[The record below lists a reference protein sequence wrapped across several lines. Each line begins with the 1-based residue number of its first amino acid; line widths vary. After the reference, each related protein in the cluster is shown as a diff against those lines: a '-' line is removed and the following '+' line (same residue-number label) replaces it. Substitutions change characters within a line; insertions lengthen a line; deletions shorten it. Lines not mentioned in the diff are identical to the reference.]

1 MAVEVM
7 DDFELE
13 KLRAEIQQEKQMK
26 EMLEQSAAEL
36 RATVEEL
43 EKRYDT
49 IDNEGNEWKTRY
61 ETQTEINEQLER
73 QILMLQNKVQ
83 EAKANL
89 KDEDLAELDLRPGR
103 GILKRRG
110 VAFSDES
117 SEEGNGKSV
126 DKCIQVDRTKSN
138 LTSILKPSPE
148 SSADSKSSKKS
159 DLPAET
165 KPKPL
170 KRTIQIRTKPGSYLP
185 ARDHVAGR
193 DSTTRSSLASQS
205 VRPSSSESQSN
216 KPTTAATQK
225 STEITINL
233 TFSPRSRDLAGKTPR
248 DLKNFDDLSD
258 SKLLSFLTQCKA
270 NPHMIRM
277 LEKEK
282 NVLMNQ
288 MRDMEWRLDQE
299 SKAYHKA
306 NDERK
311 TYSLE
316 INSTKGSIND
326 FSTRTKLSSSRDAL
340 DTIPGSRTP
349 RSMGNLE
356 NEIRNIPEDQRIL
369 DPKHGP
375 IKKAAAVKSLPSLE
389 TT

>member
-1 MAVEVM
+1 
-7 DDFELE
+7 
-13 KLRAEIQQEKQMK
+13 
-26 EMLEQSAAEL
+26 
-36 RATVEEL
+36 
-43 EKRYDT
+43 
-49 IDNEGNEWKTRY
+49 
-61 ETQTEINEQLER
+61 
-73 QILMLQNKVQ
+73 
-83 EAKANL
+83 
-89 KDEDLAELDLRPGR
+89 
-103 GILKRRG
+103 
-110 VAFSDES
+110 
-117 SEEGNGKSV
+117 
-126 DKCIQVDRTKSN
+126 
-138 LTSILKPSPE
+138 
-148 SSADSKSSKKS
+148 
-159 DLPAET
+159 
-165 KPKPL
+165 
-170 KRTIQIRTKPGSYLP
+170 
-185 ARDHVAGR
+185 
-193 DSTTRSSLASQS
+193 SQS

-258 SKLLSFLTQCKA
+258 A
-270 NPHMIRM
+270 NKYMIRS

-282 NVLMNQ
+282 QMLQGQ
-288 MRDMEWRLDQE
+288 MRDIEWRLDQE

-349 RSMGNLE
+349 RSMGSRISLNEMDENSSSPSPRRSKIKTVRNTNYRSLRNLE

>member
-49 IDNEGNEWKTRY
+49 IDNEDIPSSKNGRSSAASSDDLDWNEWKTRY

-73 QILMLQNKVQ
+73 QILVLQNKVQ

-89 KDEDLAELDLRPGR
+89 KD
-103 GILKRRG
+103 

-117 SEEGNGKSV
+117 SDEGNGKSV

-138 LTSILKPSPE
+138 LTSILKPSP
-148 SSADSKSSKKS
+148 
-159 DLPAET
+159 
-165 KPKPL
+165 
-170 KRTIQIRTKPGSYLP
+170 
-185 ARDHVAGR
+185 
-193 DSTTRSSLASQS
+193 
-205 VRPSSSESQSN
+205 
-216 KPTTAATQK
+216 
-225 STEITINL
+225 
-233 TFSPRSRDLAGKTPR
+233 AGKTPR
-248 DLKNFDDLSD
+248 DLGQFDDLSD
-258 SKLLSFLTQCKA
+258 A
-270 NPHMIRM
+270 NPHMIRS

-288 MRDMEWRLDQE
+288 LRDMEWRLDQE

-316 INSTKGSIND
+316 INSTKGSINE

-349 RSMGNLE
+349 RTMGSRISLNEMDENSSSPSPRRSKIKTVRNTNYRSLRNLE
-356 NEIRNIPEDQRIL
+356 NDIRRLFFGFCNIPEDQRIL

-389 TT
+389 ST

>member
-89 KDEDLAELDLRPGR
+89 KD
-103 GILKRRG
+103 
-110 VAFSDES
+110 
-117 SEEGNGKSV
+117 
-126 DKCIQVDRTKSN
+126 
-138 LTSILKPSPE
+138 
-148 SSADSKSSKKS
+148 
-159 DLPAET
+159 
-165 KPKPL
+165 
-170 KRTIQIRTKPGSYLP
+170 
-185 ARDHVAGR
+185 
-193 DSTTRSSLASQS
+193 
-205 VRPSSSESQSN
+205 
-216 KPTTAATQK
+216 
-225 STEITINL
+225 
-233 TFSPRSRDLAGKTPR
+233 AGKTPR

-258 SKLLSFLTQCKA
+258 A

-349 RSMGNLE
+349 RSMGN
-356 NEIRNIPEDQRIL
+356 IPEDQRIL

>member
-49 IDNEGNEWKTRY
+49 IDNEDRSSSKQGRSSASSSDDLDWNEWKTRY

-89 KDEDLAELDLRPGR
+89 KD
-103 GILKRRG
+103 
-110 VAFSDES
+110 
-117 SEEGNGKSV
+117 
-126 DKCIQVDRTKSN
+126 
-138 LTSILKPSPE
+138 
-148 SSADSKSSKKS
+148 
-159 DLPAET
+159 
-165 KPKPL
+165 
-170 KRTIQIRTKPGSYLP
+170 
-185 ARDHVAGR
+185 ARDHVA
-193 DSTTRSSLASQS
+193 
-205 VRPSSSESQSN
+205 
-216 KPTTAATQK
+216 
-225 STEITINL
+225 
-233 TFSPRSRDLAGKTPR
+233 AGKTPR

-258 SKLLSFLTQCKA
+258 A

-349 RSMGNLE
+349 RSMGSRISLNEMDENSSSPSPRRSKIKTVRNTNYRSLRNLE

>member
-89 KDEDLAELDLRPGR
+89 KD
-103 GILKRRG
+103 
-110 VAFSDES
+110 
-117 SEEGNGKSV
+117 
-126 DKCIQVDRTKSN
+126 
-138 LTSILKPSPE
+138 
-148 SSADSKSSKKS
+148 
-159 DLPAET
+159 
-165 KPKPL
+165 
-170 KRTIQIRTKPGSYLP
+170 
-185 ARDHVAGR
+185 
-193 DSTTRSSLASQS
+193 
-205 VRPSSSESQSN
+205 
-216 KPTTAATQK
+216 
-225 STEITINL
+225 
-233 TFSPRSRDLAGKTPR
+233 AGKTPR

-258 SKLLSFLTQCKA
+258 A
-270 NPHMIRM
+270 NKYMIRS

-282 NVLMNQ
+282 QMLQGQ
-288 MRDMEWRLDQE
+288 MRDIEWRLDQE

-349 RSMGNLE
+349 RSMGSRISLNEMDE
-356 NEIRNIPEDQRIL
+356 NSSSPSPRRSKIKTVRNTNYRSLSNIPEDQRIL

>member
-49 IDNEGNEWKTRY
+49 IDNEVTDRSSSKLGRSSASSSDDLDWNEWKTRY

-110 VAFSDES
+110 
-117 SEEGNGKSV
+117 
-126 DKCIQVDRTKSN
+126 
-138 LTSILKPSPE
+138 
-148 SSADSKSSKKS
+148 
-159 DLPAET
+159 
-165 KPKPL
+165 
-170 KRTIQIRTKPGSYLP
+170 
-185 ARDHVAGR
+185 
-193 DSTTRSSLASQS
+193 
-205 VRPSSSESQSN
+205 
-216 KPTTAATQK
+216 
-225 STEITINL
+225 
-233 TFSPRSRDLAGKTPR
+233 AGKTPR

-258 SKLLSFLTQCKA
+258 A
-270 NPHMIRM
+270 NKYMIRS

-282 NVLMNQ
+282 QMLQGQ
-288 MRDMEWRLDQE
+288 MRDIEWRLDQE

-349 RSMGNLE
+349 RSMGSRISLNEMDENSSSPSPRRSKIKTVRNTNYRSLRNLE
-356 NEIRNIPEDQRIL
+356 NEIRLMGNIPEDQRIL

>member
-49 IDNEGNEWKTRY
+49 IDNEVTDIPSSKNGRSSAASSDDLDWNEWKTRY

-73 QILMLQNKVQ
+73 QILVLQNKVQ

-117 SEEGNGKSV
+117 SDEGNGKSV

-138 LTSILKPSPE
+138 LTSILKPSPAT
-148 SSADSKSSKKS
+148 SADSKSSIRF
-159 DLPAET
+159 DLPAKAES
-165 KPKPL
+165 KPL

-185 ARDHVAGR
+185 A
-193 DSTTRSSLASQS
+193 
-205 VRPSSSESQSN
+205 
-216 KPTTAATQK
+216 
-225 STEITINL
+225 
-233 TFSPRSRDLAGKTPR
+233 GKTPR
-248 DLKNFDDLSD
+248 DLGQFDDLSD
-258 SKLLSFLTQCKA
+258 A
-270 NPHMIRM
+270 NPHMIRS

-288 MRDMEWRLDQE
+288 LRDMEWRLDQE

-316 INSTKGSIND
+316 INSTKGSINE

-349 RSMGNLE
+349 RTMGNLE
-356 NEIRNIPEDQRIL
+356 NDIRNIPEDQRIL

-389 TT
+389 ST

>member
-73 QILMLQNKVQ
+73 QILVLQNKVQ

-117 SEEGNGKSV
+117 SDEGNGKSV

-138 LTSILKPSPE
+138 LTSILKPSPAT
-148 SSADSKSSKKS
+148 SADSKSSIRF
-159 DLPAET
+159 DLPAKAES
-165 KPKPL
+165 KPL

-185 ARDHVAGR
+185 A
-193 DSTTRSSLASQS
+193 
-205 VRPSSSESQSN
+205 
-216 KPTTAATQK
+216 
-225 STEITINL
+225 
-233 TFSPRSRDLAGKTPR
+233 GKTPR
-248 DLKNFDDLSD
+248 DLGQFDDLSD
-258 SKLLSFLTQCKA
+258 A
-270 NPHMIRM
+270 NPHMIRS

-288 MRDMEWRLDQE
+288 LRDMEWRLDQE

-316 INSTKGSIND
+316 INSTKGSINE

-349 RSMGNLE
+349 RTMGSRISLNEMDENSSSPSPRRSKIKTVRNTNYRSLRNLE
-356 NEIRNIPEDQRIL
+356 NDIRLMGNIPEDQRIL

-389 TT
+389 ST

>member
-49 IDNEGNEWKTRY
+49 IDNEDSKRDRSSASSSDDLDWNEWKTRY
-61 ETQTEINEQLER
+61 ETQSEINEQLER

-89 KDEDLAELDLRPGR
+89 KDEDLAELDLRPGK

-110 VAFSDES
+110 
-117 SEEGNGKSV
+117 
-126 DKCIQVDRTKSN
+126 
-138 LTSILKPSPE
+138 
-148 SSADSKSSKKS
+148 
-159 DLPAET
+159 
-165 KPKPL
+165 
-170 KRTIQIRTKPGSYLP
+170 
-185 ARDHVAGR
+185 
-193 DSTTRSSLASQS
+193 
-205 VRPSSSESQSN
+205 
-216 KPTTAATQK
+216 
-225 STEITINL
+225 
-233 TFSPRSRDLAGKTPR
+233 AGKTPR

-258 SKLLSFLTQCKA
+258 A
-270 NPHMIRM
+270 NKYMVRS

-282 NVLMNQ
+282 Q
-288 MRDMEWRLDQE
+288 MLQGQIRDIEWRLDQE

-316 INSTKGSIND
+316 INSTKGSINEMA
-326 FSTRTKLSSSRDAL
+326 SRPKLSSSRDAL

-349 RSMGNLE
+349 RSMGSRISLNEMDENSSSPSPRRSKIKTVRNTNYRSLRSLE
-356 NEIRNIPEDQRIL
+356 HEIRNIPEDQRIL

-375 IKKAAAVKSLPSLE
+375 IKKAAAIKSLPSLE

>member
-49 IDNEGNEWKTRY
+49 IDNEVTDRSSSKQGRSSASSSDDLDWNEWKTRY

-89 KDEDLAELDLRPGR
+89 KD
-103 GILKRRG
+103 
-110 VAFSDES
+110 
-117 SEEGNGKSV
+117 
-126 DKCIQVDRTKSN
+126 
-138 LTSILKPSPE
+138 
-148 SSADSKSSKKS
+148 
-159 DLPAET
+159 
-165 KPKPL
+165 
-170 KRTIQIRTKPGSYLP
+170 

-193 DSTTRSSLASQS
+193 DSTTRSSVASQS

-258 SKLLSFLTQCKA
+258 A

-349 RSMGNLE
+349 RSMGSRISLNEMDENSSSPSPRRSKIKTVRNTNYRSLRNLE
-356 NEIRNIPEDQRIL
+356 NEIRLMGNIPEDQRIL

>member
-89 KDEDLAELDLRPGR
+89 KD
-103 GILKRRG
+103 
-110 VAFSDES
+110 
-117 SEEGNGKSV
+117 
-126 DKCIQVDRTKSN
+126 
-138 LTSILKPSPE
+138 
-148 SSADSKSSKKS
+148 
-159 DLPAET
+159 
-165 KPKPL
+165 
-170 KRTIQIRTKPGSYLP
+170 

-193 DSTTRSSLASQS
+193 DSTTRSSVASQS

-258 SKLLSFLTQCKA
+258 A
-270 NPHMIRM
+270 NKYMIRS

-282 NVLMNQ
+282 QMLQGQ
-288 MRDMEWRLDQE
+288 MRDIEWRLDQE

-349 RSMGNLE
+349 RSMGSRISLNEMDENSSSPSPRRSKIKTVRNTNYRSLRNLE

>member
-89 KDEDLAELDLRPGR
+89 KD
-103 GILKRRG
+103 
-110 VAFSDES
+110 
-117 SEEGNGKSV
+117 
-126 DKCIQVDRTKSN
+126 
-138 LTSILKPSPE
+138 
-148 SSADSKSSKKS
+148 
-159 DLPAET
+159 
-165 KPKPL
+165 
-170 KRTIQIRTKPGSYLP
+170 
-185 ARDHVAGR
+185 
-193 DSTTRSSLASQS
+193 
-205 VRPSSSESQSN
+205 
-216 KPTTAATQK
+216 
-225 STEITINL
+225 
-233 TFSPRSRDLAGKTPR
+233 AGKTPR

-258 SKLLSFLTQCKA
+258 A
-270 NPHMIRM
+270 NKYMIRS

-282 NVLMNQ
+282 QMLQGQ
-288 MRDMEWRLDQE
+288 MRDIEWRLDQE

-349 RSMGNLE
+349 RSMGN
-356 NEIRNIPEDQRIL
+356 IPEDQRIL

>member
-49 IDNEGNEWKTRY
+49 IDNEDRSSSKQGRSSASSSDDLDWNEWKTRY

-110 VAFSDES
+110 
-117 SEEGNGKSV
+117 
-126 DKCIQVDRTKSN
+126 
-138 LTSILKPSPE
+138 
-148 SSADSKSSKKS
+148 
-159 DLPAET
+159 
-165 KPKPL
+165 
-170 KRTIQIRTKPGSYLP
+170 
-185 ARDHVAGR
+185 
-193 DSTTRSSLASQS
+193 
-205 VRPSSSESQSN
+205 
-216 KPTTAATQK
+216 
-225 STEITINL
+225 
-233 TFSPRSRDLAGKTPR
+233 AGKTPR

-258 SKLLSFLTQCKA
+258 A
-270 NPHMIRM
+270 NKYMIRS

-282 NVLMNQ
+282 QMLQGQ
-288 MRDMEWRLDQE
+288 MRDIEWRLDQE

-349 RSMGNLE
+349 RSMGSRISLNEMDENSSSPSPRRSKIKTVRNTNYRSLRNLE
-356 NEIRNIPEDQRIL
+356 NEIRLMGNIPEDQRIL

>member
-49 IDNEGNEWKTRY
+49 IDNEVTDIPSSKNGRSSAASSDDLDWNEWKTRY

-73 QILMLQNKVQ
+73 QILVLQNKVQ

-89 KDEDLAELDLRPGR
+89 KD
-103 GILKRRG
+103 
-110 VAFSDES
+110 
-117 SEEGNGKSV
+117 
-126 DKCIQVDRTKSN
+126 
-138 LTSILKPSPE
+138 
-148 SSADSKSSKKS
+148 
-159 DLPAET
+159 
-165 KPKPL
+165 
-170 KRTIQIRTKPGSYLP
+170 
-185 ARDHVAGR
+185 
-193 DSTTRSSLASQS
+193 
-205 VRPSSSESQSN
+205 
-216 KPTTAATQK
+216 
-225 STEITINL
+225 
-233 TFSPRSRDLAGKTPR
+233 AGKTPR
-248 DLKNFDDLSD
+248 DLGQFDDLSD
-258 SKLLSFLTQCKA
+258 A
-270 NPHMIRM
+270 NPHMIRS

-288 MRDMEWRLDQE
+288 LRDMEWRLDQE

-316 INSTKGSIND
+316 INSTKGSINE

-349 RSMGNLE
+349 RTMGSRISLNEMDENSSSPSPRRSKIKTVRNTNYRSLRNLE
-356 NEIRNIPEDQRIL
+356 NDIRLMGNIPEDQRIL

-389 TT
+389 ST

>member
-49 IDNEGNEWKTRY
+49 IDNEVTDRSSSKLGRSSASSSDDLDWNEWKTRY

-110 VAFSDES
+110 
-117 SEEGNGKSV
+117 
-126 DKCIQVDRTKSN
+126 
-138 LTSILKPSPE
+138 
-148 SSADSKSSKKS
+148 
-159 DLPAET
+159 
-165 KPKPL
+165 
-170 KRTIQIRTKPGSYLP
+170 
-185 ARDHVAGR
+185 
-193 DSTTRSSLASQS
+193 
-205 VRPSSSESQSN
+205 
-216 KPTTAATQK
+216 
-225 STEITINL
+225 
-233 TFSPRSRDLAGKTPR
+233 AGKTPR

-258 SKLLSFLTQCKA
+258 A

-349 RSMGNLE
+349 RSMGSRISLNEMDENSSSPSPRRSKIKTVRNTNYRSLRNLE
-356 NEIRNIPEDQRIL
+356 NEIRLMGNIPEDQRIL

>member
-49 IDNEGNEWKTRY
+49 IDNEVTDIPSSKNGRSSAASSDDLDWNEWKTRY

-73 QILMLQNKVQ
+73 QILVLQNKVQ

-117 SEEGNGKSV
+117 SDEGNGKSV

-138 LTSILKPSPE
+138 LTSILKPSPAT
-148 SSADSKSSKKS
+148 SADSKSSIRF
-159 DLPAET
+159 DLPAKAES
-165 KPKPL
+165 KPL

-185 ARDHVAGR
+185 A
-193 DSTTRSSLASQS
+193 
-205 VRPSSSESQSN
+205 
-216 KPTTAATQK
+216 
-225 STEITINL
+225 
-233 TFSPRSRDLAGKTPR
+233 GKTPR
-248 DLKNFDDLSD
+248 DLGQFDDLSD
-258 SKLLSFLTQCKA
+258 A
-270 NPHMIRM
+270 NKYMIRS

-282 NVLMNQ
+282 Q
-288 MRDMEWRLDQE
+288 MLQGQIRDIEWRLDQE

-316 INSTKGSIND
+316 INSTKGSINE

-349 RSMGNLE
+349 RTMG
-356 NEIRNIPEDQRIL
+356 NIPEDQRIL

-389 TT
+389 ST

>member
-49 IDNEGNEWKTRY
+49 IDNEDRSSSKQGRSSASSSDDLDWNEWKTRY

-185 ARDHVAGR
+185 A
-193 DSTTRSSLASQS
+193 
-205 VRPSSSESQSN
+205 
-216 KPTTAATQK
+216 
-225 STEITINL
+225 
-233 TFSPRSRDLAGKTPR
+233 GKTPR

-258 SKLLSFLTQCKA
+258 A
-270 NPHMIRM
+270 NKYMIRS

-282 NVLMNQ
+282 QMLQGQ
-288 MRDMEWRLDQE
+288 MRDIEWRLDQE

-349 RSMGNLE
+349 RSMGKRKNRRLC
-356 NEIRNIPEDQRIL
+356 EILGNIPEDQRIL

>member
-49 IDNEGNEWKTRY
+49 IDNEVTDIPSSKNGRSSAASSDDLDWNEWKTRY

-73 QILMLQNKVQ
+73 QILVLQNKVQ

-117 SEEGNGKSV
+117 SDEGNGKSV

-138 LTSILKPSPE
+138 LTSILKPSPAT
-148 SSADSKSSKKS
+148 SADSKSSIRF
-159 DLPAET
+159 DLPAKAES
-165 KPKPL
+165 KPL

-185 ARDHVAGR
+185 A
-193 DSTTRSSLASQS
+193 
-205 VRPSSSESQSN
+205 
-216 KPTTAATQK
+216 
-225 STEITINL
+225 
-233 TFSPRSRDLAGKTPR
+233 GKTPR
-248 DLKNFDDLSD
+248 DLGQFDDLSD
-258 SKLLSFLTQCKA
+258 A
-270 NPHMIRM
+270 NKYMIRS

-282 NVLMNQ
+282 Q
-288 MRDMEWRLDQE
+288 MLQGQIRDIEWRLDQE

-316 INSTKGSIND
+316 INSTKGSINE

-349 RSMGNLE
+349 RTMGGQ
-356 NEIRNIPEDQRIL
+356 NERNSQSNIPEDQRIL

-389 TT
+389 ST

>member
-73 QILMLQNKVQ
+73 QILVLQNKVQ

-89 KDEDLAELDLRPGR
+89 KD
-103 GILKRRG
+103 
-110 VAFSDES
+110 
-117 SEEGNGKSV
+117 
-126 DKCIQVDRTKSN
+126 
-138 LTSILKPSPE
+138 
-148 SSADSKSSKKS
+148 
-159 DLPAET
+159 
-165 KPKPL
+165 
-170 KRTIQIRTKPGSYLP
+170 

-193 DSTTRSSLASQS
+193 DSRYSEARKPSS
-205 VRPSSSESQSN
+205 RSSSEFS
-216 KPTTAATQK
+216 KPSTASTQK
-225 STEITINL
+225 STGITINL
-233 TFSPRSRDLAGKTPR
+233 TISPRSRELAGKTPR
-248 DLKNFDDLSD
+248 DLGQFDDLSD
-258 SKLLSFLTQCKA
+258 A
-270 NPHMIRM
+270 NKYMIRS

-282 NVLMNQ
+282 Q
-288 MRDMEWRLDQE
+288 MLQGQIRDIEWRLDQE

-316 INSTKGSIND
+316 INSTKGSINE

-349 RSMGNLE
+349 RTMGSRISLNEMDENSSSPSPRRSKIKTVRNTNYRSLRNLE
-356 NEIRNIPEDQRIL
+356 NDIRLMGNIPEDQRIL

-389 TT
+389 ST

>member
-49 IDNEGNEWKTRY
+49 IDNEVTDIPSSKNGRSSAASSDDLDWNEWKTRY

-73 QILMLQNKVQ
+73 QILVLQNKVQ

-117 SEEGNGKSV
+117 SDEGNGKSV

-138 LTSILKPSPE
+138 LTSILKPSPAT
-148 SSADSKSSKKS
+148 SADSKSSIRF
-159 DLPAET
+159 DLPAKAES
-165 KPKPL
+165 KPL

-185 ARDHVAGR
+185 A
-193 DSTTRSSLASQS
+193 
-205 VRPSSSESQSN
+205 
-216 KPTTAATQK
+216 
-225 STEITINL
+225 
-233 TFSPRSRDLAGKTPR
+233 GKTPR
-248 DLKNFDDLSD
+248 DLGQFDDLSD
-258 SKLLSFLTQCKA
+258 A
-270 NPHMIRM
+270 NKYMIRS

-282 NVLMNQ
+282 Q
-288 MRDMEWRLDQE
+288 MLQGQIRDIEWRLDQE

-316 INSTKGSIND
+316 INSTKGSINE

-349 RSMGNLE
+349 RTMGSRISLNEMDENSSSPSPRRSKIKTVRNTNYRSLRNLE
-356 NEIRNIPEDQRIL
+356 NDIRLMGNIPEDQRIL

-389 TT
+389 ST

>member
-49 IDNEGNEWKTRY
+49 IDNEDGKRDRSSASSSDDLDWNEWKTRY
-61 ETQTEINEQLER
+61 ETQSEINEQLER

-89 KDEDLAELDLRPGR
+89 KDEDLAELDLRPGK

-110 VAFSDES
+110 VAFTDET
-117 SEEGNGKSV
+117 SEEGNGKWV

-138 LTSILKPSPE
+138 LTSILKPSPA
-148 SSADSKSSKKS
+148 SSADSKNSIRFENPEESKKK
-159 DLPAET
+159 LE
-165 KPKPL
+165 
-170 KRTIQIRTKPGSYLP
+170 RTIKIRTKPGSYLP
-185 ARDHVAGR
+185 
-193 DSTTRSSLASQS
+193 
-205 VRPSSSESQSN
+205 
-216 KPTTAATQK
+216 
-225 STEITINL
+225 
-233 TFSPRSRDLAGKTPR
+233 AGKTPR

-258 SKLLSFLTQCKA
+258 A
-270 NPHMIRM
+270 NKYMVRS

-282 NVLMNQ
+282 Q
-288 MRDMEWRLDQE
+288 MLQGQIRDIEWRLDQE

-316 INSTKGSIND
+316 INSTKGSINEVA
-326 FSTRTKLSSSRDAL
+326 SRPKLSSSRDAL

-349 RSMGNLE
+349 RSMGSRISLNEMDENSSSPSPRRSKIKTVRNTNYRSLRSLE
-356 NEIRNIPEDQRIL
+356 HEIRNIPEDQRIL